1 MTAHQQKRLILAVS
15 IILLALI
22 VLLIGWRHQRTVIAF
37 LAQWQDYRQYVLDIR
52 HLGPYAFLV
61 FGLVMVVMTVIP
73 GAPTSAVAM
82 LVGVCLGHW
91 GGFVVNAIGLTLGN
105 LLQVQLLARVRDRR
119 HKKPDSR
126 VYRAL
131 VKMRHPAVGALIGYA
146 VPMIPTAFVN
156 LAAGDT
162 HLTAKAQS
170 LGLFSRFDDRC
181 FYLRFCGG
189 FINLETRLEESPHS
203 VDDCGCNWLG
213 GIRDS
218 YAARCCGARDRL
230 DSENEAFIAREVPA
244 SFNI

>member
-1 MTAHQQKRLILAVS
+1 M
-15 IILLALI
+15 
-22 VLLIGWRHQRTVIAF
+22 IGWRHQRTVIAF

-105 LLQVQLLARVRDRR
+105 LLQMQLLTRVRDHR

-131 VKMRHPAVGALIGYA
+131 VKMRHPAVGVLIGYA

-170 LGLFSRFDDRC
+170 WACLAGSTIVAFIYAFAGDLLILKQDWKSLLILLTIAVVIGLAE
-181 FYLRFCGG
+181 Y
-189 FINLETRLEESPHS
+189 
-203 VDDCGCNWLG
+203 
-213 GIRDS
+213 GIRM
-218 YAARCCGARDRL
+218 RRDAVVRGT
-230 DSENEAFIAREVPA
+230 D
-244 SFNI
+244 

>member
-1 MTAHQQKRLILAVS
+1 MSSDDGAPTKAADTGGKYHLTSADCFIDWLAPS
-15 IILLALI
+15 ED
-22 VLLIGWRHQRTVIAF
+22 GHCF

-105 LLQVQLLARVRDRR
+105 LLQVQLLTRVRDRR

-131 VKMRHPAVGALIGYA
+131 VKMRHPAVGVLIGYA

-170 LGLFSRFDDRC
+170 WACLAGSTIVAFIYAFAGDLLILKQDWKSLLILLTIAVVIGLAE
-181 FYLRFCGG
+181 Y
-189 FINLETRLEESPHS
+189 
-203 VDDCGCNWLG
+203 
-213 GIRDS
+213 GIRM
-218 YAARCCGARDRL
+218 RRDAVVRGT
-230 DSENEAFIAREVPA
+230 D
-244 SFNI
+244 

>member
-73 GAPTSAVAM
+73 GAPTSAVAI
-82 LVGVCLGHW
+82 CLGHL

-105 LLQVQLLARVRDRR
+105 LLQMQLLTRVRDHR

-131 VKMRHPAVGALIGYA
+131 VKMRHPAVGVLIGYA

-170 LGLFSRFDDRC
+170 WACLAGSTIVAFIYAFAGDLLILKQDWKSLLILLTIAVVIGLAE
-181 FYLRFCGG
+181 Y
-189 FINLETRLEESPHS
+189 
-203 VDDCGCNWLG
+203 
-213 GIRDS
+213 GIRM
-218 YAARCCGARDRL
+218 RRDAVVRGT
-230 DSENEAFIAREVPA
+230 D
-244 SFNI
+244 

>member
-1 MTAHQQKRLILAVS
+1 M
-15 IILLALI
+15 
-22 VLLIGWRHQRTVIAF
+22 
-37 LAQWQDYRQYVLDIR
+37 DIR

-131 VKMRHPAVGALIGYA
+131 VKMRHPAVGVLIGYA

-156 LAAGDT
+156 LATGDT

-170 LGLFSRFDDRC
+170 WACLAGSTIVAFIYAFAGDLLILKQDWKSLLILLTIAVVIGLAE
-181 FYLRFCGG
+181 Y
-189 FINLETRLEESPHS
+189 
-203 VDDCGCNWLG
+203 
-213 GIRDS
+213 GIRM
-218 YAARCCGARDRL
+218 RRDAVVRGT
-230 DSENEAFIAREVPA
+230 D
-244 SFNI
+244 

>member
-91 GGFVVNAIGLTLGN
+91 GV
-105 LLQVQLLARVRDRR
+105 
-119 HKKPDSR
+119 
-126 VYRAL
+126 
-131 VKMRHPAVGALIGYA
+131 LIGYA

-162 HLTAKAQS
+162 QLTAKAQS
-170 LGLFSRFDDRC
+170 WACLAGSTIVAFIYAFAGDLLILKQDWKSLLILLTIAVVIGLAE
-181 FYLRFCGG
+181 Y
-189 FINLETRLEESPHS
+189 
-203 VDDCGCNWLG
+203 
-213 GIRDS
+213 GIRM
-218 YAARCCGARDRL
+218 RRDAVVRGT
-230 DSENEAFIAREVPA
+230 D
-244 SFNI
+244 

>member
-105 LLQVQLLARVRDRR
+105 LLQVQLLTRVRDHR

-131 VKMRHPAVGALIGYA
+131 VKMRHPAVGVLIGYA

-170 LGLFSRFDDRC
+170 WACLAGSTIVAFIYAFAGDLLILKQDWKSLLILLTIAVVIGLAE
-181 FYLRFCGG
+181 Y
-189 FINLETRLEESPHS
+189 
-203 VDDCGCNWLG
+203 
-213 GIRDS
+213 GIRM
-218 YAARCCGARDRL
+218 RRDAVVRGT
-230 DSENEAFIAREVPA
+230 D
-244 SFNI
+244 

>member
-1 MTAHQQKRLILAVS
+1 MTVRQRKRLILAVS
-15 IILLALI
+15 VILIALI

-61 FGLVMVVMTVIP
+61 FGLVMVAMTVIP

-91 GGFVVNAIGLTLGN
+91 GGFGVNAIGLTLGN
-105 LLQVQLLARVRDRR
+105 LLQVQLLTRVRDHR

-131 VKMRHPAVGALIGYA
+131 VKMRHPAIGILIGYA

-156 LAAGDT
+156 LATGDTQITPRAQGFACLAGSTIVAFIYAFAGDLLILRQDWKSLLIL
-162 HLTAKAQS
+162 LTIAVVI
-170 LGLFSRFDDRC
+170 GLAE
-181 FYLRFCGG
+181 Y
-189 FINLETRLEESPHS
+189 
-203 VDDCGCNWLG
+203 
-213 GIRDS
+213 GIRM
-218 YAARCCGARDRL
+218 RRDAVIQ
-230 DSENEAFIAREVPA
+230 SAN
-244 SFNI
+244 